1 MASNKE
7 KARIV
12 SGGAGGFL
20 NPPTHPEH
28 HFHVMTDLRRRPE
41 NRGSMSLESA
51 AGSDWIDP
59 ATRAEARKMLRDWV
73 PPPLSSAAISDW
85 AHQVLGYFRSM
96 YRNDNAPRGQEWN
109 ASAMHV
115 DPDRDPLL
123 NADAHAGVHFI
134 RKFYPDYMP
143 SRADFA
149 GAYWGTRPGH
159 SPNARHSRNAS
170 APTKKNIETMLAS
183 YVETALWSSTDD
195 DGNPLDAHYSVDDIA
210 DKALA
215 SMSKV
220 VAAFAADNAADIDGK
235 WEQAGNDFWLT
246 RNGHG
251 SGFWDG
257 DWPEPA
263 SSRLTAASKAY
274 GPCDL
279 YEVTGYTGGT
289 LRLR

>member
-12 SGGAGGFL
+12 SGGMGGFL
-20 NPPTHPEH
+20 NPPTHPGH
-28 HFHVMTDLRRRPE
+28 RAHVMTDLRRRPE

-51 AGSDWIDP
+51 AESEWLDP
-59 ATRAEARKMLRDWV
+59 ATRAAARKMLRDWV
-73 PPPLSSAAISDW
+73 PPPINSPEIADW
-85 AHQVLGYFRSM
+85 IHQVLGYFRGM

-109 ASAMHV
+109 AGTMHV

-123 NADAHAGVHFI
+123 NADAHAGVHLI
-134 RKFYPDYMP
+134 REYYPDYMP
-143 SRADFA
+143 SRADFG

-170 APTKKNIETMLAS
+170 APTDAEIDAMLAS

-195 DGNPLDAHYSVDDIA
+195 DGEPLDANYGVDDIA

-215 SMSKV
+215 SMRKDV
-220 VAAFAADNAADIDGK
+220 KAFAKANAGDIDGE
-235 WEQAGNDFWLT
+235 WEQAGHDFWLT

-251 SGFWDG
+251 AGFWDG

-274 GPCDL
+274 GESDPYVGDDGNL
-279 YEVTGYTGGT
+279 YVS
-289 LRLR
+289 